1 MNMVKSRKKTSVIGE
16 LIKHHEDFISIDD
29 KESWKKVPG
38 KRQQGC
44 GVYALYNNYG
54 LYYIGKATS
63 LKKRLTTHKRKKK
76 HWNKYSWYQT
86 KNYLDAEALESIIL
100 RLVYPPD
107 NKIQPKSKERKR
119 REKLPTKSF

>member
-1 MNMVKSRKKTSVIGE
+1 MVKSRKKTSVIGE

-54 LYYIGKATS
+54 LYSS
-63 LKKRLTTHKRKKK
+63 L
-76 HWNKYSWYQT
+76 
-86 KNYLDAEALESIIL
+86 
-100 RLVYPPD
+100 
-107 NKIQPKSKERKR
+107 
-119 REKLPTKSF
+119 